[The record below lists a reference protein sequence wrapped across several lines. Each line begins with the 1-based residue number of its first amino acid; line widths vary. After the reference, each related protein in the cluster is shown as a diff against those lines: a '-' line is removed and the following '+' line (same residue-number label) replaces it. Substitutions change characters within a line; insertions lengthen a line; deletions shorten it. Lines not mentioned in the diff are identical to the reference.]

1 MPEVG
6 PLEIMMVALVALIV
20 FGPDKLPEM
29 ARKVGRALSDF
40 RRVVDDAKGEFQSGF
55 NFDDDDLDAHP
66 MREVLAESSEDSVYD
81 EIAAADTE
89 IAAADTGESDPTP
102 NEGTVATTIPAG
114 HSPSLTPIP
123 MTLDHGSAGEEPDKT

>member
-55 NFDDDDLDAHP
+55 NFDDDDLDTHP
-66 MREVLAESSEDSVYD
+66 MREALGSSEESQDPIYD
-81 EIAAADTE
+81 EIAAADTRE
-89 IAAADTGESDPTP
+89 NDPTSH
-102 NEGTVATTIPAG
+102 EDTEATTIPAG

>member
-29 ARKVGRALSDF
+29 ARKVGRALSDL
-40 RRVVDDAKGEFQSGF
+40 RRVVDDAKGEFQAGF
-55 NFDDDDLDAHP
+55 DFDDDDLDTHP
-66 MREVLAESSEDSVYD
+66 MREVLAESSEDSKAPVHD
-81 EIAAADTE
+81 EIVTADTRE
-89 IAAADTGESDPTP
+89 ADPPS
-102 NEGTVATTIPAG
+102 NEDSVATTISGG

-123 MTLDHGSAGEEPDKT
+123 MRLDHGSAGEEPDKT

>member
-66 MREVLAESSEDSVYD
+66 MREFLAESSEDSKDPLYD
-81 EIAAADTE
+81 ETAAADTLK
-89 IAAADTGESDPTP
+89 ADPTS
-102 NEGTVATTIPAG
+102 NEDTVATTIPAG

-123 MTLDHGSAGEEPDKT
+123 MTLEHGSSGEEPDKT

>member
-66 MREVLAESSEDSVYD
+66 MREVLDGSSEGPKDPLYD
-81 EIAAADTE
+81 EIAAADTRE
-89 IAAADTGESDPTP
+89 ADPTSD
-102 NEGTVATTIPAG
+102 EDTAATTIPAG

-123 MTLDHGSAGEEPDKT
+123 MTLDHGSAGEEPDQT

>member
-66 MREVLAESSEDSVYD
+66 MKEVLAESSEDSKDPLYN
-81 EIAAADTE
+81 EIATADTQK
-89 IAAADTGESDPTP
+89 ADPTS
-102 NEGTVATTIPAG
+102 NEDSVATTIPAG

-123 MTLDHGSAGEEPDKT
+123 MTLDHGSSGEEPDKT